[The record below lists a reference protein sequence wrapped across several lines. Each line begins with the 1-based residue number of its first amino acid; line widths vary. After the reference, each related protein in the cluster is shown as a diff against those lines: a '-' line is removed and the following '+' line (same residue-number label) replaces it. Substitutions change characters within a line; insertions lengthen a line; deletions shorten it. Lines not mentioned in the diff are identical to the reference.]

1 MGREGGEQKFFGSF
15 FQKRTCLLQATS
27 RAEFVAGLRSGE
39 TGVWRHL
46 RARMQVSARDLAT
59 MAREAEI
66 MTLWEDLEGSFIVP
80 ARLDGERNRMTGGG
94 KW

>member
-1 MGREGGEQKFFGSF
+1 M
-15 FQKRTCLLQATS
+15 
-27 RAEFVAGLRSGE
+27 
-39 TGVWRHL
+39 